1 MMKDLKSLGLPLL
14 VFLLCS
20 LHLCQSIFFSG
31 GDLIPGNLGDSR
43 FVNLILEHNYQSLLG
58 KQELP
63 SPNQFFPKKNT
74 LFYASNLFGSSPVYM
89 IPRAFG
95 FSMETSYQTWFALVS
110 ALNAIAFLYLL
121 KTLKIHPAIGY
132 PLTFAAVSSS
142 AFVFKV
148 GHPQLLAI
156 FPFFFCLACLVK
168 FLREPKFRSF
178 MGFGFFCVFQ
188 HYCDIYQ
195 GFFSSVILLV
205 FGGFYFTLSGK
216 QRAVDL
222 SAFIKGQK
230 IQLTVMVLVLIG
242 LLFVLYFPY
251 YLTTRSYGTRNMQ
264 ELVDLAPRLSA
275 WFTASP
281 YSLLYS
287 NFNFIGEETNPYSK
301 HLFSGFACY
310 LIPLLGIP
318 LLLKLRHKIN
328 FQLYFCLCL
337 IMTVF
342 FLMVIVTTWKEPD
355 FNVWL
360 WLSKIIEPLRAF
372 RAFSRIG
379 YLLFGL
385 QVLTAAIML
394 NYLYNRHKEKRGLRA
409 GVIAVSFICAIEC
422 IAFGQSERK
431 NGFVHY
437 DKIHAQERVNGLQ
450 AFMDSNDSYAAVVFC
465 PGTILRPLLAHL
477 DAWNLSLSR
486 GIPCL
491 NGYSGHSPR
500 SHVKFLAS
508 PNRANAE
515 ELVESLGLDK
525 SKVAFVESWSSEMEQ
540 ERPVTRYQLDEKI
553 TISAETRQVKGV
565 VREKIRIKVKLS
577 NPTPV
582 NIPCSSLNFH
592 PSYRLYDLN
601 GSLVNGYEP
610 PRSPIIALSANS
622 VSTHELIIHLPSQP
636 GEYILRPSFVHE
648 QVAWMI
654 DLQPSIFGKID
665 LIVGAK

>member
-1 MMKDLKSLGLPLL
+1 MKDLKSLGLPLL
-14 VFLLCS
+14 VVLLCS
-20 LHLCQSIFFSG
+20 VHLCQSIFFSG

-74 LFYASNLFGSSPVYM
+74 LFYASNLFGSSPVY
-89 IPRAFG
+89 ILPRVSG
-95 FSMETSYQTWFALVS
+95 VSMEASYQIWFALVS

-121 KTLKIHPAIGY
+121 KTLKIHPLIGY

-142 AFVFKV
+142 SFVFKV

-156 FPFFFCLACLVK
+156 FPFFFCLAFLVK
-168 FLREPKFRSF
+168 FLREPNFRSF
-178 MGFGFFCVFQ
+178 MGVGLLCVFQ

-195 GFFSSVILLV
+195 GFFTSVILLV

-230 IQLTVMVLVLIG
+230 VQLAVMVLVLTG
-242 LLFVLYFPY
+242 LLFALYFPY
-251 YLTTRSYGTRNMQ
+251 YLTTRSYGTRSMQ

-287 NFNFIGEETNPYSK
+287 NFNYIAEETNPYSK

-310 LIPLLGIP
+310 LILLSGIP
-318 LLLKLRHKIN
+318 ILLKLRHKIN
-328 FQLYFCLCL
+328 FELYFCLSL

-342 FLMVIVTTWKEPD
+342 FLMVIVTTWKEPN
-355 FNVWL
+355 FNLWL
-360 WLSKIIEPLRAF
+360 WLSEKIEPLRAF
-372 RAFSRIG
+372 RAFCRIG

-385 QVLTAAIML
+385 QALTAAIML
-394 NYLYNRHKEKRGLRA
+394 NYLYNRYKEKRGLRA
-409 GVIAVSFICAIEC
+409 GVVAVSFICAIEC
-422 IAFGQSERK
+422 IAYGQSEPK

-437 DKIHAQERVNGLQ
+437 DKIHAQERIDGLQ
-450 AFMDSNDSYAAVVFC
+450 TFIDSNNSYATVVFC
-465 PGTILRPLLAHL
+465 PGTILRPWIAHL
-477 DAWNLSLSR
+477 DAWNLSLST

-508 PNRANAE
+508 PTRANAE

-525 SKVAFVESWSSEMEQ
+525 STVAFIESWSAEMEQ
-540 ERPVTRYQLDEKI
+540 EYPVIRYQVDEKI
-553 TISAETRQVKGV
+553 TISTETRQVEGSV
-565 VREKIRIKVKLS
+565 GERRRIKVKLN

-582 NIPCSSLNFH
+582 SIPCKLLNFH

-601 GSLVNGYEP
+601 GSLVEEYEP
-610 PRSPIIALSANS
+610 PRSPIDELMANS
-622 VSTHELIIHLPSQP
+622 ENNHKLILQLPHKP
-636 GEYILRPSFVHE
+636 GKYILKPSFVHE
-648 QVAWMI
+648 HVAWMI
-654 DLQPSIFGKID
+654 DLDSITQSVELTVRKP
-665 LIVGAK
+665 